1 MMKIYK
7 KGIISL
13 LLAAVFLFSTVTD
26 AFAEKTNYSNWGE
39 VADAMEVVLREGL
52 KAYEDDREKN
62 WRVAYDSI
70 NDAYFKYYEKIG
82 FEAVT
87 MSTIS
92 GKRGSLVENQFYL
105 AKKAAKKKV
114 DFEEMKKEVET
125 FITYLHE
132 DADTLDEMSGVK
144 KDDKAK
150 KSKNSTGYSNWSEV
164 ADDMETVLR
173 EGLDKYRADKEKNWR
188 ATYDSVNDAYFKY
201 YEKIGFEA
209 VTMSTISG
217 KRGSLVEN
225 QFYLAKKSAKNKVD
239 VKDME
244 KEVETLIT
252 YLKEDANTLD
262 EMSGAK
268 KDTNTEA
275 GVSEGSKS
283 SGIGVFISVLVLTLR
298 EGLEAIL
305 VISAI
310 VAYLVKTNARKY
322 IKSVYFGAGLGVIFS
337 IILAIVFNMVAA
349 ALGDGTSGFGQEV
362 FEGITMFIAVI
373 VLFYV
378 SNWMLSKAES
388 EVWSKYIKSQVNDS
402 LSKGNVAALIF
413 SAFIAVAREGA
424 ELILFFQGLR
434 TVVAENPIY
443 MWTALAVSI
452 VILAVVYLL
461 IVKLGVRLPLKPFFI
476 TTSILMFVMCV
487 SFIGKGVYELQEAD
501 VIDRTIITAMNGFT
515 IDLLGIYDRLETII
529 PQILLVVLIVIT
541 FILQMNKNKKM
552 LQDVTADKE

>member
-1 MMKIYK
+1 MKVCRKSLIL
-7 KGIISL
+7 L
-13 LLAAVFLFSTVTD
+13 LLAIVLLFSSVTE

-52 KAYEDDREKN
+52 KAYEDDNEKN
-62 WRVAYDSI
+62 WRIA
-70 NDAYFKYYEKIG
+70 
-82 FEAVT
+82 
-87 MSTIS
+87 
-92 GKRGSLVENQFYL
+92 
-105 AKKAAKKKV
+105 
-114 DFEEMKKEVET
+114 
-125 FITYLHE
+125 
-132 DADTLDEMSGVK
+132 
-144 KDDKAK
+144 
-150 KSKNSTGYSNWSEV
+150 
-164 ADDMETVLR
+164 
-173 EGLDKYRADKEKNWR
+173 
-188 ATYDSVNDAYFKY
+188 YDSVNDAYFKY

-225 QFYLAKKSAKNKVD
+225 QFYMAKRSAKKKVD
-239 VKDME
+239 VEEMK

-252 YLKEDANTLD
+252 YLHEDADTLDEMSGVKKDTKAKKSKNSTGYSNWGEVADDMEVVLREGLKAYEDDRENNWRIAYDSVNDAYFKYYEKIGFEAVTMSTISGKRGSLVENQFYMAKRSAKNKVDVEEMKKEVETLITYLHEDADTLD

-268 KDTNTEA
+268 NNTNTDA
-275 GVSEGSKS
+275 GVSAGSKS
-283 SGIGVFISVLVLTLR
+283 NGIGVFVSVLVLTLR

-322 IKSVYFGAGLGVIFS
+322 LKSVYFGAGLGVIFS
-337 IILAIVFNMVAA
+337 IVLAIIFNLLAA
-349 ALGDGTSGFGQEV
+349 VLGDGTSGFGQEI
-362 FEGITMFIAVI
+362 FEGITMFIAVV

-402 LSKGNVAALIF
+402 LSKGNVAALVF

-434 TVVAENPIY
+434 TVVAENPTY
-443 MWTALAVSI
+443 MWAALAVSI
-452 VILAVVYLL
+452 IILAVVYLL
-461 IVKLGVRLPLKPFFI
+461 IVKLGVRLPLKPFFMA
-476 TTSILMFVMCV
+476 TSVLMFVMCV

-529 PQILLVVLIVIT
+529 PQILLVVIIVIT

-552 LQDVTADKE
+552 LQDATADKE